1 MPQLSRI
8 LALVITP
15 FSVALGQWTLGSPF
29 ADFSAGGLL
38 ERSGGAISVQQRI
51 YSPAANGFRALATF
65 DYDRRMTLD
74 GPLNLASS
82 TGSVAYRR
90 GATGGWLG
98 VRAERGLTSSLRVGG
113 WRQLADWLNVSI
125 SSSLRRTSM
134 GGRPSREWTQTYL
147 DSTYTDTGGWKH
159 WQWDSVRT
167 DPGEAGRKL
176 SWLETEARVGGR
188 VGRLAL
194 DGAFGWR
201 PSLDSIRQ
209 ASWIRSTATLA
220 LARNVAVTVSAGT
233 ASQAQP
239 FMPRSGRFAQVG
251 VLLAPAAL
259 VRPNETP
266 EITPSASSFRVER
279 TDSGEYLVRVR
290 LPRARVVELSG
301 DFNSWKPIRLQQGLD
316 GTWTVALAL
325 KPGAYRMNLRVDGEA
340 WLPPPG
346 TSAVDDEF
354 NGKVGLVVVR

>member
-1 MPQLSRI
+1 VSQLCRI

-15 FSVALGQWTLGSPF
+15 FTVALGQWTLGSPF

-38 ERSGGAISVQQRI
+38 ERSGGAVSVRQRVF
-51 YSPAANGFRALATF
+51 SPATNGFRALATF
-65 DYDRRMTLD
+65 DYDHRAAPGGSLD
-74 GPLNLASS
+74 LAGSS
-82 TGSVAYRR
+82 GSIAYRN

-98 VRAERGLTSSLRVGG
+98 LRAERGLTSSVRAGA
-113 WRQLADWLNVSI
+113 WRQLADWLNISI
-125 SSSLRRTSM
+125 SSSLRRSSV
-134 GGRPSREWTQTYL
+134 GGRPSRSWIQSYF

-159 WQWDSVRT
+159 WQFDSTRN
-167 DPGEAGRKL
+167 DPGVAGRKL

-194 DGAFGWR
+194 DGVVGWR
-201 PSLDSIRQ
+201 PALDSIQ
-209 ASWIRSTATLA
+209 SASWLRSTATLA
-220 LARNVAVTVSAGT
+220 LARNVALTVAAGT
-233 ASQAQP
+233 AIQARP
-239 FMPRSGRFAQVG
+239 FVQRSGRYAQIG

-259 VRPNETP
+259 VHPNETP

-279 TDSGEYLVRVR
+279 AREGEYLVRVR

-301 DFNSWKPIRLQQGLD
+301 DFNAWKPIRLQQELD

-346 TSAVDDEF
+346 TSSVDDEF
-354 NGKVGLVVVR
+354 NGRVGLVVVR